1 MTGALTWAR
10 LSFRQQRWELI
21 LVALGVA
28 ATAAA
33 MVYFASALDGMRAAS
48 PDCIG
53 VLDPNLGTESGPPV
67 ACQAIL
73 TAYNDAQNWGSQ
85 LVNLV
90 WAAPFGMGVLLGA
103 PLVAR
108 EIDGGTA
115 QLAWSLSRSRV
126 SWLLRRIAFVTLFG
140 LSLLALLA
148 VLSNVLTAAMLPDM
162 TLSEDFT
169 YFGRRDLP
177 VVARGVG
184 AIMLGVLV
192 GALIGRV
199 LPAILASALVI
210 GVAFAGVSLGMDQWN
225 RSMATLVPRYNM
237 IQQDTAALGVEYGIQ
252 TADGQFMSY
261 DEAYASGL
269 TLNLGDENGKWY
281 ASEDDFK
288 AGHSVGQDTMLVIA
302 GEWYPALMLRDSS
315 VAVVLGLVALAGTAL
330 VVTRRRPT

>member
-53 VLDPNLGTESGPPV
+53 VLDPNLVTEAGPPV

-85 LVNLV
+85 LVNLA

-140 LSLLALLA
+140 LALLALLA
-148 VLSNVLTAAMLPDM
+148 VLSNVLTAAMMPGLK
-162 TLSEDFT
+162 LGEDFT

-177 VVARGVG
+177 VVARGFG

-237 IQQDTAALGVEYGIQ
+237 VEQDSAALGVEYGIQ

-281 ASEDDFK
+281 ASEEDFK
-288 AGHSVGQDTMLVIA
+288 AGRSVGQDTMLVIA
-302 GEWYPALMLRDSS
+302 GEWYPALMLRDSAA
-315 VAVVLGLVALAGTAL
+315 AVVLGLVALAGTAL
-330 VVTRRRPT
+330 VVTRRRPN

>member
-1 MTGALTWAR
+1 MTGAVTWAR

-21 LVALGVA
+21 IVALGVA

-33 MVYFASALDGMRAAS
+33 MIYFAIALDGMRAVS
-48 PDCIG
+48 PECIG
-53 VLDPNLGTESGPPV
+53 AMDPDLVTESGPPV

-73 TAYNDAQNWGSQ
+73 SARNDAQNWGSQ
-85 LVNLV
+85 LVNLA

-126 SWLLRRIAFVTLFG
+126 SWLLRRIAFVTLLG
-140 LSLLALLA
+140 LALLALLA
-148 VLSNVLTAAMLPDM
+148 VLSNVLTAAMMPDM
-162 TLSEDFT
+162 TLSKDFT

-177 VVARGVG
+177 VVARGFG

-192 GALIGRV
+192 GAIIGRV

-225 RSMATLVPRYNM
+225 RSVATLVPRYNM
-237 IQQDTAALGVEYGIQ
+237 VQQDTAALGVEYGIQ
-252 TADGQFMSY
+252 TADGFMSY
-261 DEAYASGL
+261 NEAYASGL
-269 TLNLGDENGKWY
+269 ALNLGDENGEWY
-281 ASEDDFK
+281 ASEEDFR
-288 AGHSVGQDTMLVIA
+288 AGRSLGQDAMLAIA
-302 GEWYPALMLRDSS
+302 GERYPAVMLRDSAM
-315 VAVVLGLVALAGTAL
+315 AVVLGLVALAGTAL
-330 VVTRRRPT
+330 IVTRRRPN

>member
-1 MTGALTWAR
+1 
-10 LSFRQQRWELI
+10 
-21 LVALGVA
+21 
-28 ATAAA
+28 
-33 MVYFASALDGMRAAS
+33 
-48 PDCIG
+48 
-53 VLDPNLGTESGPPV
+53 
-67 ACQAIL
+67 
-73 TAYNDAQNWGSQ
+73 